1 MSLIIL
7 QCPNCGANSRADDK
21 SDKFVCDY
29 CGTEYALRDTVNNY
43 SVSQN
48 YSTVQYITKNIT
60 GAAPADSE
68 EYIKKGDVFVSL
80 ERYERAAKAYCKAIE
95 LNPADW
101 RGWFGIVKICT
112 RNFTDYK
119 DELHFD
125 YYETAKKVAAGEQL
139 SEIERLYEPY
149 FNKRRELEAASVQK
163 KKANLRPEAT
173 EPTKTGKLFKI
184 ALLAGFALSAL
195 LTVVLMIANH

>member
-1 MSLIIL
+1 M
-7 QCPNCGANSRADDK
+7 
-21 SDKFVCDY
+21 
-29 CGTEYALRDTVNNY
+29 
-43 SVSQN
+43 
-48 YSTVQYITKNIT
+48 
-60 GAAPADSE
+60 
-68 EYIKKGDVFVSL
+68 
-80 ERYERAAKAYCKAIE
+80 
-95 LNPADW
+95 
-101 RGWFGIVKICT
+101 
-112 RNFTDYK
+112 
-119 DELHFD
+119 HFD